1 MAASIIVLNKSI
13 VSVGALSRSA
23 QGKFFTILT
32 KSYSYKLWRWGIFST
47 CRVGFFSKISSG
59 VVN

>member
-23 QGKFFTILT
+23 QGRFFAILT
-32 KSYSYKLWRWGIFST
+32 KSYSYKLW
-47 CRVGFFSKISSG
+47 
-59 VVN
+59 